1 MCLVS
6 GAYSGVGRG
15 VGARG
20 GRPGA
25 LRGPPGAYETF
36 VGMHVAAEEIRARAA
51 VLIDHH
57 ARGAWQP
64 DDADRRTAVAL
75 FRFLE
80 TGLPLSGEQIRAA
93 LAESEPAAPEG
104 AGLPALLRATAGLLD
119 ETDVADGPAGRD
131 AVDHVCL
138 LLDALALARPDG
150 R

>member
-1 MCLVS
+1 
-6 GAYSGVGRG
+6 
-15 VGARG
+15 
-20 GRPGA
+20 
-25 LRGPPGAYETF
+25 
-36 VGMHVAAEEIRARAA
+36 MHVPAEEIRARAA
-51 VLIDHH
+51 VLIDHL
-57 ARGAWQP
+57 ARGAWRP

-93 LAESEPAAPEG
+93 LAESGPAPE
-104 AGLPALLRATAGLLD
+104 ATGLPALLHATAGLLD
-119 ETDVADGPAGRD
+119 DTDVADGPAGRD

>member
-1 MCLVS
+1 M
-6 GAYSGVGRG
+6 GEVGE
-15 VGARG
+15 
-20 GRPGA
+20 RPGP

-36 VGMHVAAEEIRARAA
+36 VGMHVAAEEIRAEAA

-64 DDADRRTAVAL
+64 NDADRKTAVAL

-80 TGLPLSGEQIRAA
+80 SGLPLDAEQIRAA
-93 LAESEPAAPEG
+93 LALPEPAAPVS
-104 AGLPALLRATAGLLD
+104 AGLLALLRSTAGLLD
-119 ETDVADGPAGRD
+119 TTDVADGPAGRD

-138 LLDALALARPDG
+138 LLDALALSRPDG